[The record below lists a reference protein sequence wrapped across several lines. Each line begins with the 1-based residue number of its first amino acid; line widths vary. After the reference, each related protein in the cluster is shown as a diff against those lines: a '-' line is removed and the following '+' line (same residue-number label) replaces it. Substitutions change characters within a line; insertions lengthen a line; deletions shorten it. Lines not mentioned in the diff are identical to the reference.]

1 MQNTQRSTATFNEDN
16 LFQSLAQPNAV
27 LKFLKKRNRL
37 PYVIEFEGTTPVVI
51 DLLNTLVP
59 LAEKIKNPN
68 SEVKKKL
75 CDLICLIVASQMGE
89 ADKMVLEL
97 IVRNETKNLE
107 MNYLTLVYD
116 ETRPKEQIFGIQSKQ
131 DIDLQG
137 S

>member
-1 MQNTQRSTATFNEDN
+1 MQNTWRSIVTFNEDN
-16 LFQSLAQPNAV
+16 LFQRLAQPNAV
-27 LKFLKKRNRL
+27 LKFLKKRNRS

-89 ADKMVLEL
+89 ADKMVQEL
-97 IVRNETKNLE
+97 VVRNGMENLE
-107 MNYLTLVYD
+107 KNYITLVYD
-116 ETRPKEQIFGIQSKQ
+116 ETRPK
-131 DIDLQG
+131 D
-137 S
+137 